1 MASPEFTLSFE
12 VAPPASVSPGQ
23 AFTRPVTVS
32 VRPIGTPSRSVH
44 ALVLNASLRNE
55 SGTGAAVGLT
65 GNLTTN
71 VRDSAMSGS
80 AKFGTLAIS
89 TPGKYRLRVM
99 LATASPNGIVTKE
112 FVDSG
117 IITVATA

>member
-1 MASPEFTLSFE
+1 MAAREFSLSFE
-12 VAPPASVSPGQ
+12 AAPPASV
-23 AFTRPVTVS
+23 RPSQPINLAVS
-32 VRPIGTPSRSVH
+32 VRPVGTPSPSVH

-55 SGTGAAVGLT
+55 ASTSAAAGLT
-65 GNLTTN
+65 GNLTT
-71 VRDSAMSGS
+71 SIATSGS
-80 AKFGTLAIS
+80 ARFTSLAIS

-117 IITVATA
+117 IITVAP